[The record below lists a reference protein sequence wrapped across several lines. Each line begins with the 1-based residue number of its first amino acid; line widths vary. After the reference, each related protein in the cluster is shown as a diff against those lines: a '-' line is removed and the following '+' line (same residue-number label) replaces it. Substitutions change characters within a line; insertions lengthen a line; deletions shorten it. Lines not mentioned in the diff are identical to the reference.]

1 MSLIISIS
9 KKRSNGGQN
18 VKNSEPTAMPLKYLQ
33 ICFGVTIL
41 YTEFMLEFG
50 FIIDHYLKWLQVYQ
64 LRVTSTLSDSKIAIN
79 NETKTNP

>member
-50 FIIDHYLKWLQVYQ
+50 FIIDHYLK
-64 LRVTSTLSDSKIAIN
+64 
-79 NETKTNP
+79 